1 MKHLNFTS
9 TLVLMIIL
17 SCNNNNSPR
26 FQELTLKGTI
36 RERLYKSVP
45 DSPLSLYCYIDG
57 RLSPAIR
64 QKLCDSLLLKY
75 DQNLTLELTISVRN
89 SKITEL
95 AFQGIFFDASNFAH
109 KVVISDSIQEI
120 IKGADLMQSPGM
132 KGVSETDIAV
142 RLQLERFCIG
152 YMEFVSGEIPDVA
165 K

>member
-9 TLVLMIIL
+9 TLVLMIFL
-17 SCNNNNSPR
+17 SCNNNSPR
-26 FQELTLKGTI
+26 FQELTTTGTI
-36 RERLYKSVP
+36 RDRLYKRVP
-45 DSPLSLYCYIDG
+45 DAPLIWYCYIDG
-57 RLSPAIR
+57 RLSRGIR

-75 DQNLTLELTISVRN
+75 NQNLTLELTISVRN

-95 AFQGIFFDASNFAH
+95 AFQGIFVDASNFAH
-109 KVVISDSIQEI
+109 KVVIPDSIQEI

>member
-17 SCNNNNSPR
+17 SCNNYSPR
-26 FQELTLKGTI
+26 FPELKTKGTI

-45 DSPLSLYCYIDG
+45 DAPLTLYCYIDG

-75 DQNLTLELTISVRN
+75 DQNLTLVLDISVRN

-95 AFQGIFFDASNFAH
+95 AFQGIFFDASDFTH
-109 KVVISDSIQEI
+109 KVGVPDSIKEI
-120 IKGADLMQSPGM
+120 VKGADLMQSPGM
-132 KGVSETDIAV
+132 KGVSERDVVV